1 MFGIEIDGVT
11 LTSAAAQLILLILG
25 VAVSLQEDWSKR
37 NKLIVLAAFFIVGTI
52 AMYSTIKQSSNSAKE
67 TAVANAKLSS
77 SLQELSAASNEISRI
92 QRLNTELQKQLVA
105 STAKITELSQ
115 QNIYS
120 LTGGDSYCYLRFPT
134 FTPTGGLPIVIHK
147 GKFPLYDVEA
157 RIVNL
162 RQFERVAAET
172 PGDLTMRQYMSSST
186 MLKVGNLAPG
196 SAFSVLDKALP
207 FTDEQPNFRV
217 FFGAR
222 NGFWHEDLLL
232 RRIKGQWLHA
242 VRVLREVGNDKKL
255 LFEEIDK
262 GFPRTGDGKVDWPK

>member
-1 MFGIEIDGVT
+1 MFGIEIDGAT

-25 VAVSLQEDWSKR
+25 VVVSLKEEWSKR
-37 NKLIVLAAFFIVGTI
+37 NKLIVLAAFLFVGTI
-52 AMYSTIKQSSNSAKE
+52 AMYATIQQSSNSAKE
-67 TAVANAKLSS
+67 MATANTKLST

-92 QRLNTELQKQLVA
+92 QRLNTELQERLIA
-105 STAKITELSQ
+105 STGKITELSQ
-115 QNIYS
+115 QNIHA

-134 FTPTGGLPIVIHK
+134 FTPTGGLPIVIHE

-162 RQFERVAAET
+162 RQFERIAAET
-172 PGDLTMRQYMSSST
+172 PGDLTMRQFMSSST

-196 SAFSVLDKALP
+196 AAFSVLDKPLP

-232 RRIKGQWLHA
+232 RRINGKWLYA
-242 VRVLREVGNDKKL
+242 VRVFREIGNDKKL
-255 LFEEIDK
+255 LSEKIDK
-262 GFPRTGDGKVDWPK
+262 GFPRTGDGKIEWPK